1 MYLAK
6 IMNFSIFV
14 AINLEMATDNV
25 WFKDINLIRFNEN
38 NTKFDCRED
47 QAAIN
52 LVKLVILCDN
62 NC

>member
-14 AINLEMATDNV
+14 AINLEMATDSL
-25 WFKDINLIRFNEN
+25 WFRDITLMRFNEN
-38 NTKFDCRED
+38 STKYDCRED

-52 LVKLVILCDN
+52 LVKLVRSLKLVG
-62 NC
+62 